1 MHKKIL
7 RPLAMILGLGLLPA
21 CPADTATTETV
32 TDTDTDA
39 ATSGTSMTP
48 STGTPTSGTDPTGA
62 TMGSTGEPTTTES
75 SPSTT
80 DSDITGT
87 TTAPSTGDSSTG
99 EPLDDLCTHLG
110 GPGQGGIEDLVGS
123 FLGTVLGDPRIN
135 GYFLNSDV
143 DAGNLLKTVSEQ
155 LGVAA
160 GCPGVVY
167 SGLEMK
173 AAHAGLKISQQDF
186 LDFAEDFQVALD
198 AHQVTHPDLVDDDKL
213 AILGV
218 LGELAPD
225 IVEDPTSDLTV
236 YQRVGRKPAIQALIG
251 APDVADSFI
260 GVVAADVAIN
270 SFFAAS
276 DFIRLNTCL
285 TRQVAGIDGP
295 VKYGLEVDSP
305 AAGVDEGVSAVNV
318 CRDMASSHVGLLD
331 ADMNPI
337 TFDDFVSLVTDL
349 ITAMTTAG
357 VAEPDQMAVLAA
369 LAPLC
374 DQIVAGNLERNK
386 CPGNSKVELVE
397 AAALALPV
405 PDGAYD
411 GTLGSMICHEF
422 NLGNDPVDGI
432 EFYGDVTL
440 GVGLDHTWVGDLT
453 LRVMN
458 PKGKLLTV
466 FNRPGGPV
474 LPDDGTSCCGDSS
487 NLAKD
492 HPLTFKTSGAFD
504 PAIIGKS
511 LGSGQI
517 ICKDDAQCEY
527 KPNHGIGPGLDF
539 NDFLGDTVEGS
550 WMVCFGD
557 SEVGDPGILDAVNLS
572 FTRVKHDPK
581 G

>member
-7 RPLAMILGLGLLPA
+7 RPLAMTLGLGLLPA

-32 TDTDTDA
+32 TATDA
-39 ATSGTSMTP
+39 ATSGTSMA
-48 STGTPTSGTDPTGA
+48 PTSGTGA
-62 TMGSTGEPTTTES
+62 TTGSTGEPTTTES
-75 SPSTT
+75 SESTT
-80 DSDITGT
+80 DITGT
-87 TTAPSTGDSSTG
+87 TAEPSTGDSSTG
-99 EPLDDLCTHLG
+99 EPLDALCTRLG
-110 GPGQGGIEDLVGS
+110 GPGQGGIEDLVAS
-123 FLGTVLGDPRIN
+123 FLGAVLVDQRIN

-143 DAGNLLKTVSEQ
+143 DAGNLQKTVSEQ

-160 GCPGVVY
+160 NCPGIEY
-167 SGLEMK
+167 SGLAMK
-173 AAHAGLKISQQDF
+173 EAHAGLKISQQDF

-198 AHQVTHPDLVDDDKL
+198 AHQVTHPSLLDDDKTK
-213 AILGV
+213 ILGV
-218 LGELAPD
+218 LGGLAPD

-236 YQRVGRKPAIQALIG
+236 YQRVGRKPAIQGLIG
-251 APDVADSFI
+251 APDAADSFI

-276 DFIRLNTCL
+276 DFVRLNTCL

-305 AAGVDEGVSAVNV
+305 AAGIDEGVSALNV
-318 CRDMASSHVGLLD
+318 CRDMASSHEGLQD

-337 TFDDFVSLVTDL
+337 VFDDFVSLVTDL

-357 VAEPDQMAVLAA
+357 VAEPDQKAILDA

-386 CPGNSKVELVE
+386 CPGNSKIELVE
-397 AAALALPV
+397 AAALNLPV

-411 GTLGSMICHEF
+411 GTLGSMLCHEF

-440 GVGLDHTWVGDLT
+440 GVGLDHNWVGDLT

-458 PKGKLLTV
+458 PMGKLLTV

-487 NLAKD
+487 NLAKS

-504 PAIIGKS
+504 PAIMGKS
-511 LGSGQI
+511 LGTAQV

-527 KPNHGIGPGLDF
+527 KPNHGLGPGLDF
-539 NDFLGDTVEGS
+539 NDFLGDGVEGS
-550 WMVCFGD
+550 WMVCLGD
-557 SEVGDPGILDAVNLS
+557 SELGDPGVLDAVNLS

>member
-7 RPLAMILGLGLLPA
+7 RPLAMTLGLGLLPA
-21 CPADTATTETV
+21 CPADTAATETV
-32 TDTDTDA
+32 TATDA
-39 ATSGTSMTP
+39 ASSGTNMAS
-48 STGTPTSGTDPTGA
+48 STDTPTSGTGAPT
-62 TMGSTGEPTTTES
+62 GSTGAPTTTDS
-75 SPSTT
+75 SQSTT
-80 DSDITGT
+80 DSTS
-87 TTAPSTGDSSTG
+87 TADTATEPSTGDSSTG
-99 EPLDDLCTHLG
+99 EPLDNLCMRLG

-123 FLGTVLGDPRIN
+123 FLGTVLGDQRIN

-160 GCPGVVY
+160 NCAGVVY

-173 AAHAGLKISQQDF
+173 EAHAGLKISQQDF
-186 LDFAEDFQVALD
+186 LDFAADFQVALD
-198 AHQVTHPDLVDDDKL
+198 AHQVAHPLLVDDDKTT
-213 AILGV
+213 ILGV
-218 LGELAPD
+218 LGDLAPD

-236 YQRVGRKPAIQALIG
+236 YQRVGRKPAIQGLIG
-251 APDVADSFI
+251 APDVAESFI

-295 VKYGLEVDSP
+295 VKYGLEVGSP

-318 CRDMASSHVGLLD
+318 CRDMASSHAGLLD

-357 VAEPDQMAVLAA
+357 VAAPDQMAILDA

-397 AAALALPV
+397 ASALALPV

-422 NLGNDPVDGI
+422 NLGNDPIDGI

-466 FNRPGGPV
+466 FNRPGGPL

-492 HPLTFKTSGAFD
+492 HPLTFKNSGAFD

-511 LGSGQI
+511 IGSGQI

-527 KPNHGIGPGLDF
+527 KPNHGLGPGLDF

-550 WMVCFGD
+550 WMVCLGD
-557 SEVGDPGILDAVNLS
+557 SEVGDPGILDAINLS
-572 FTRVKHDPK
+572 FTRVKHDPT